1 MNQGITIR
9 FGAANND
16 MTLSTTGHQFDMS
29 TMDKTKRY
37 ELRRALIEGL
47 KRHGYFGKKEQ
58 RRATF
63 RARQQAAA

>member
-9 FGAANND
+9 FGAAHNSLALD
-16 MTLSTTGHQFDMS
+16 TGPSFDMS

-58 RRATF
+58 RRAHF